1 MGEGMEGVM
10 VAWVITVAMGRATV
24 AMERASE
31 VLEGVM
37 VAWATMEALER
48 ATVALERATVALDTA
63 TVALGTA
70 TAVTTMATAA
80 MTMATVATTMATVA
94 TTRATVATRA
104 MEVLEDMERVTED
117 LEGMEGLD
125 FHLTAS
131 EEDME
136 GLDVH
141 LMALEEVMV
150 ELAPT
155 PMAVQVPYME
165 CQDMGG
171 RGDTTHRLQPMV
183 PILLLVIHNLLLMM
197 HLLLH
202 NHLQPMQ
209 VLQLVLPQ
217 VRLMTHLPRPMRP
230 LPTIFLL
237 AMVFDLPQTNL
248 GSNSLVPSSNLEP
261 TNSLLHRLLLAQC
274 DM

>member
-1 MGEGMEGVM
+1 MG
-10 VAWVITVAMGRATV
+10 
-24 AMERASE
+24 
-31 VLEGVM
+31 
-37 VAWATMEALER
+37 
-48 ATVALERATVALDTA
+48 VALGTA
-63 TVALGTA
+63 TAALGTA
-70 TAVTTMATAA
+70 TAVTTMAMAA

-94 TTRATVATRA
+94 TTRATLATRA
-104 MEVLEDMERVTED
+104 MEV
-117 LEGMEGLD
+117 LD

-131 EEDME
+131 EEDIE

-141 LMALEEVMV
+141 LMALEEVML

-155 PMAVQVPYME
+155 PMVVQVLYMV

-171 RGDTTHRLQPMV
+171 RGDTTHRLQPME
-183 PILLLVIHNLLLMM
+183 PNLLLVIRNRLLMM

-202 NHLQPMQ
+202 NHLQPME

-237 AMVFDLPQTNL
+237 AMVFDLPHTNL
-248 GSNSLVPSSNLEP
+248 GSNSPVPSSNLEP
-261 TNSLLHRLLLAQC
+261 TNSLLHSRLLLSQC
-274 DM
+274 DV

>member
-1 MGEGMEGVM
+1 MGV
-10 VAWVITVAMGRATV
+10 
-24 AMERASE
+24 
-31 VLEGVM
+31 
-37 VAWATMEALER
+37 
-48 ATVALERATVALDTA
+48 
-63 TVALGTA
+63 
-70 TAVTTMATAA
+70 
-80 MTMATVATTMATVA
+80 
-94 TTRATVATRA
+94 
-104 MEVLEDMERVTED
+104 ED
-117 LEGMEGLD
+117 LEVMEDLD

-155 PMAVQVPYME
+155 PMVVQVLYME

-183 PILLLVIHNLLLMM
+183 PNLLPMIRNLLLMM

-209 VLQLVLPQ
+209 ALQLPQ
-217 VRLMTHLPRPMRP
+217 GRLMTHLPRLMHP

-237 AMVFDLPQTNL
+237 AMVFDLPHTNL
-248 GSNSLVPSSNLEP
+248 GSNSQVPSSNLEP
-261 TNSLLHRLLLAQC
+261 TNSLLHRLLLTQC
-274 DM
+274 DV

>member
-1 MGEGMEGVM
+1 
-10 VAWVITVAMGRATV
+10 
-24 AMERASE
+24 
-31 VLEGVM
+31 
-37 VAWATMEALER
+37 
-48 ATVALERATVALDTA
+48 
-63 TVALGTA
+63 
-70 TAVTTMATAA
+70 
-80 MTMATVATTMATVA
+80 
-94 TTRATVATRA
+94 
-104 MEVLEDMERVTED
+104 MERVTED

-155 PMAVQVPYME
+155 PMVVQVLYME
-165 CQDMGG
+165 CQVMGG

-183 PILLLVIHNLLLMM
+183 PNLLPMIHNLLLMM

-202 NHLQPMQ
+202 NHLQPME
-209 VLQLVLPQ
+209 VLQLALLQGRP
-217 VRLMTHLPRPMRP
+217 MTHLPRPMRP

-237 AMVFDLPQTNL
+237 AMVSVLLYTNL
-248 GSNSLVPSSNLEP
+248 GRVASNNSLVPSSNLEP
-261 TNSLLHRLLLAQC
+261 TNSLLHRLLLGQC
-274 DM
+274 DV

>member
-1 MGEGMEGVM
+1 MM
-10 VAWVITVAMGRATV
+10 
-24 AMERASE
+24 
-31 VLEGVM
+31 
-37 VAWATMEALER
+37 
-48 ATVALERATVALDTA
+48 
-63 TVALGTA
+63 
-70 TAVTTMATAA
+70 
-80 MTMATVATTMATVA
+80 MATVATTMATVA
-94 TTRATVATRA
+94 TTRAAVAT
-104 MEVLEDMERVTED
+104 RVTED

>member
-1 MGEGMEGVM
+1 
-10 VAWVITVAMGRATV
+10 
-24 AMERASE
+24 
-31 VLEGVM
+31 
-37 VAWATMEALER
+37 
-48 ATVALERATVALDTA
+48 
-63 TVALGTA
+63 
-70 TAVTTMATAA
+70 
-80 MTMATVATTMATVA
+80 MATVA

-125 FHLTAS
+125 
-131 EEDME
+131 
-136 GLDVH
+136 VH

-155 PMAVQVPYME
+155 PMVVQVLYMV

-171 RGDTTHRLQPMV
+171 RGDTTHRLQPME
-183 PILLLVIHNLLLMM
+183 PNLLLVIRNLLLMM

-202 NHLQPMQ
+202 NHLQPME

-217 VRLMTHLPRPMRP
+217 VRLMTHLLRPMRP

-237 AMVFDLPQTNL
+237 AMVFDLPHTNL

-261 TNSLLHRLLLAQC
+261 TNSLLHSRLLLAQC
-274 DM
+274 DV

>member
-1 MGEGMEGVM
+1 MA
-10 VAWVITVAMGRATV
+10 AWVITGALERATV

-31 VLEGVM
+31 ALEGVM
-37 VAWATMEALER
+37 VAWATMEALE
-48 ATVALERATVALDTA
+48 EATVALDTA
-63 TVALGTA
+63 TVALGTAMVALGTATAALGTA

-94 TTRATVATRA
+94 TTRATVATRT
-104 MEVLEDMERVTED
+104 MEVLEDMERGT
-117 LEGMEGLD
+117 EGLD
-125 FHLTAS
+125 FHLMAS

-136 GLDVH
+136 GLEVH

-155 PMAVQVPYME
+155 PMVVQVPYME
-165 CQDMGG
+165 CQDMVG

-183 PILLLVIHNLLLMM
+183 PNRLQPMVPNLLLVIHNLLLMM
-197 HLLLH
+197 HLVLH
-202 NHLQPMQ
+202 NHLQPME
-209 VLQLVLPQ
+209 VLQLAQ
-217 VRLMTHLPRPMRP
+217 GRLMTHLPRPMRP

-274 DM
+274 DV

>member
-1 MGEGMEGVM
+1 MG
-10 VAWVITVAMGRATV
+10 
-24 AMERASE
+24 
-31 VLEGVM
+31 
-37 VAWATMEALER
+37 
-48 ATVALERATVALDTA
+48 VALGTA
-63 TVALGTA
+63 TAALGTA

-117 LEGMEGLD
+117 LEG
-125 FHLTAS
+125 
-131 EEDME
+131 
-136 GLDVH
+136 LDVH

-150 ELAPT
+150 ELAHT
-155 PMAVQVPYME
+155 PMVVQVLYMV

-183 PILLLVIHNLLLMM
+183 PNLLLVIHNLLLMM
-197 HLLLH
+197 HLVLH
-202 NHLQPMQ
+202 NHLQPME
-209 VLQLVLPQ
+209 VLQLPQ
-217 VRLMTHLPRPMRP
+217 GLLMTHLPRPMRP

-248 GSNSLVPSSNLEP
+248 GSNSQVPSSNLEP

-274 DM
+274 DV

>member
-1 MGEGMEGVM
+1 MG
-10 VAWVITVAMGRATV
+10 
-24 AMERASE
+24 
-31 VLEGVM
+31 
-37 VAWATMEALER
+37 
-48 ATVALERATVALDTA
+48 VALGTA
-63 TVALGTA
+63 TAALGTA

-117 LEGMEGLD
+117 LEG
-125 FHLTAS
+125 
-131 EEDME
+131 
-136 GLDVH
+136 LDVH
-141 LMALEEVMV
+141 LMALEEVML

-155 PMAVQVPYME
+155 PMVVQVLYMV

-171 RGDTTHRLQPMV
+171 RGDTTHRLQPME
-183 PILLLVIHNLLLMM
+183 PNLLLVIRNRLLMM

-202 NHLQPMQ
+202 NHLQPME

-237 AMVFDLPQTNL
+237 AMVFDLPHTNL
-248 GSNSLVPSSNLEP
+248 GSNSPVPSSNLEP
-261 TNSLLHRLLLAQC
+261 TNSLLHSRLLLAQC
-274 DM
+274 DV

>member
-1 MGEGMEGVM
+1 M
-10 VAWVITVAMGRATV
+10 
-24 AMERASE
+24 
-31 VLEGVM
+31 
-37 VAWATMEALER
+37 
-48 ATVALERATVALDTA
+48 
-63 TVALGTA
+63 
-70 TAVTTMATAA
+70 
-80 MTMATVATTMATVA
+80 
-94 TTRATVATRA
+94 TRATVATRA

-155 PMAVQVPYME
+155 PMV

-171 RGDTTHRLQPMV
+171 RGDTTHRLQPME
-183 PILLLVIHNLLLMM
+183 PNLLLMIHNLLLMM
-197 HLLLH
+197 HLLLL
-202 NHLQPMQ
+202 NHLQPME

-217 VRLMTHLPRPMRP
+217 GRLMTHLPRPMRP
-230 LPTIFLL
+230 LPTIFLP

-248 GSNSLVPSSNLEP
+248 GSNSLVPSSNL
-261 TNSLLHRLLLAQC
+261 LHRLLLAQC
-274 DM
+274 DVETGNYDLPASRLVSLNLDSLKKK

>member
-1 MGEGMEGVM
+1 
-10 VAWVITVAMGRATV
+10 
-24 AMERASE
+24 
-31 VLEGVM
+31 
-37 VAWATMEALER
+37 
-48 ATVALERATVALDTA
+48 
-63 TVALGTA
+63 
-70 TAVTTMATAA
+70 
-80 MTMATVATTMATVA
+80 MATVATTMATVA

-155 PMAVQVPYME
+155 PMVVQVLYME
-165 CQDMGG
+165 CQVMGG

-183 PILLLVIHNLLLMM
+183 PNLLPMIHNLLL
-197 HLLLH
+197 
-202 NHLQPMQ
+202 NQLQPME

-217 VRLMTHLPRPMRP
+217 GRLMTHLPRPMRP

-237 AMVFDLPQTNL
+237 AMVFDLPHTNL
-248 GSNSLVPSSNLEP
+248 GSNSLSSNLEL
-261 TNSLLHRLLLAQC
+261 TNSLLHRLLLGQC
-274 DM
+274 DV

>member
-1 MGEGMEGVM
+1 
-10 VAWVITVAMGRATV
+10 
-24 AMERASE
+24 
-31 VLEGVM
+31 
-37 VAWATMEALER
+37 
-48 ATVALERATVALDTA
+48 
-63 TVALGTA
+63 
-70 TAVTTMATAA
+70 MATGARA
-80 MTMATVATTMATVA
+80 VGTVATSVATVA
-94 TTRATVATRA
+94 TTRAIVATRA
-104 MEVLEDMERVTED
+104 MEVLKDMERVTED

-155 PMAVQVPYME
+155 PMVVRVLYME
-165 CQDMGG
+165 CQVMVG

-183 PILLLVIHNLLLMM
+183 PNLLPMIHNLLLMM
-197 HLLLH
+197 HLVLH
-202 NHLQPMQ
+202 NHLQPME

-237 AMVFDLPQTNL
+237 AMVFDLPHTNL
-248 GSNSLVPSSNLEP
+248 GSN
-261 TNSLLHRLLLAQC
+261 NSLEL
-274 DM
+274 

>member
-1 MGEGMEGVM
+1 MG
-10 VAWVITVAMGRATV
+10 
-24 AMERASE
+24 
-31 VLEGVM
+31 
-37 VAWATMEALER
+37 
-48 ATVALERATVALDTA
+48 VALGTA
-63 TVALGTA
+63 TAALGTA

-94 TTRATVATRA
+94 TTRATVATMA

-131 EEDME
+131 EEDM
-136 GLDVH
+136 
-141 LMALEEVMV
+141 V

-155 PMAVQVPYME
+155 PMVVQVLYMV

-183 PILLLVIHNLLLMM
+183 PNLLLVIHNLLLMM
-197 HLLLH
+197 HLVLH
-202 NHLQPMQ
+202 NHLQPME
-209 VLQLVLPQ
+209 VLQLALPQ
-217 VRLMTHLPRPMRP
+217 GQLMTPLPRRMRP

-237 AMVFDLPQTNL
+237 
-248 GSNSLVPSSNLEP
+248 
-261 TNSLLHRLLLAQC
+261 
-274 DM
+274 

>member
-1 MGEGMEGVM
+1 MG
-10 VAWVITVAMGRATV
+10 
-24 AMERASE
+24 
-31 VLEGVM
+31 
-37 VAWATMEALER
+37 
-48 ATVALERATVALDTA
+48 VALGTA
-63 TVALGTA
+63 TAALGTA
-70 TAVTTMATAA
+70 TAVTTMAMAA

-94 TTRATVATRA
+94 TTRATLATRA
-104 MEVLEDMERVTED
+104 
-117 LEGMEGLD
+117 MEGLD

-136 GLDVH
+136 GLNVH

-155 PMAVQVPYME
+155 PMVVQVLYMV

-183 PILLLVIHNLLLMM
+183 PNLLLVIHNLLLMM

-202 NHLQPMQ
+202 NHLQPME
-209 VLQLVLPQ
+209 VLQLALPQ
-217 VRLMTHLPRPMRP
+217 GQLMTPLPRRMRP

-237 AMVFDLPQTNL
+237 AMVFDLPHTNL
-248 GSNSLVPSSNLEP
+248 GSNSLV
-261 TNSLLHRLLLAQC
+261 
-274 DM
+274 

>member
-1 MGEGMEGVM
+1 MG
-10 VAWVITVAMGRATV
+10 
-24 AMERASE
+24 
-31 VLEGVM
+31 
-37 VAWATMEALER
+37 
-48 ATVALERATVALDTA
+48 VALGTA
-63 TVALGTA
+63 TAALGTA
-70 TAVTTMATAA
+70 TAVTTMAMAA

-94 TTRATVATRA
+94 TTRATLATRA
-104 MEVLEDMERVTED
+104 
-117 LEGMEGLD
+117 MEGLD

-136 GLDVH
+136 GLNVH

-155 PMAVQVPYME
+155 PMVVQVLYMV

-183 PILLLVIHNLLLMM
+183 PNLLLVIHNLLLMM
-197 HLLLH
+197 HLVLH
-202 NHLQPMQ
+202 NHLQPME
-209 VLQLVLPQ
+209 VLQLPQ
-217 VRLMTHLPRPMRP
+217 GLLRTHLPRPMRP

-248 GSNSLVPSSNLEP
+248 GSNSQVPTSNQQP
-261 TNSLLHRLLLAQC
+261 TTNSLLHRLLLAQC
-274 DM
+274 DV

>member
-1 MGEGMEGVM
+1 MEGMEGVM
-10 VAWVITVAMGRATV
+10 AAWVITGALERATV

-31 VLEGVM
+31 ALEGVM
-37 VAWATMEALER
+37 VAWATMEALE
-48 ATVALERATVALDTA
+48 EATVALDRAMVALGTA
-63 TVALGTA
+63 TAALGTA

-155 PMAVQVPYME
+155 PMVVQVLYME
-165 CQDMGG
+165 CQDMVG

-183 PILLLVIHNLLLMM
+183 PNLLLVIHNLLLMM
-197 HLLLH
+197 HLVLH
-202 NHLQPMQ
+202 NHLQPME
-209 VLQLVLPQ
+209 VLQLAQ
-217 VRLMTHLPRPMRP
+217 GRLMTHLPRPMRP

-274 DM
+274 DV